1 MFFDMPL
8 NAHPPTLD
16 AASLRLKQTAAAAKS
31 FVDFALWGGLTPG
44 NLDQMPE
51 LAEGGVIGFK
61 AFMCPSGIDDFD
73 HADERTLR
81 EGMKRASALRRIVA
95 VHAESESRIVLGA
108 GTGIRDF
115 LNSRPIKAE
124 LEAIRLALEIA
135 GETGCALHVVHVS
148 SAAGARLVADAKARG
163 VNATCETCPHY
174 LVLTDEDVE
183 RLGAV
188 AKCAPPLRSRA
199 ESENLWRAVLGG
211 EITTIGSDHSPAPP
225 EMKTAADFFKVWGG
239 ISGAQHLLALLAT
252 RGLEPEMIAQLTSG
266 NVAKRFGLPENK
278 GRIATGCDA
287 DLAIIDL
294 GAEFEVKRDDLLYRH
309 RQSPYV
315 GRRLRGATRRTLV
328 RGQTVF
334 KDGRITGTPSGRL
347 IHPAPSC

>member
-1 MFFDMPL
+1 
-8 NAHPPTLD
+8 
-16 AASLRLKQTAAAAKS
+16 
-31 FVDFALWGGLTPG
+31 
-44 NLDQMPE
+44 
-51 LAEGGVIGFK
+51 
-61 AFMCPSGIDDFD
+61 
-73 HADERTLR
+73 
-81 EGMKRASALRRIVA
+81 
-95 VHAESESRIVLGA
+95 
-108 GTGIRDF
+108 
-115 LNSRPIKAE
+115 
-124 LEAIRLALEIA
+124 
-135 GETGCALHVVHVS
+135 
-148 SAAGARLVADAKARG
+148 
-163 VNATCETCPHY
+163 
-174 LVLTDEDVE
+174 
-183 RLGAV
+183 
-188 AKCAPPLRSRA
+188 
-199 ESENLWRAVLGG
+199 
-211 EITTIGSDHSPAPP
+211 
-225 EMKTAADFFKVWGG
+225 MKTAADFFKVWGG

-347 IHPAPSC
+347 IRPAPSC